1 MQKLSLLRLHNRA
14 WLCRTNAPGPS
25 PTVGAA
31 LAVARKPSPLKGEG
45 GWPKARRMRVL
56 SRKVALR
63 ARESPSRY
71 PSPAKVP
78 PCQRG
83 VPRSGVEIPFP
94 RDHSRRASFS
104 SLSGRTVCARG
115 PVWDRPLRKDRRASG
130 YAVGAAL
137 AAARKP
143 SPLKREGGWPKA
155 RRMRVLSRKVAL
167 RARESPSRYPSPAKV
182 PPCQRGVPRSGVEI
196 PFPRDHSRRASFSS
210 LSGRTV
216 CARGPVWDRPLR
228 KDRRASG
235 YAVGAALAAARK
247 PSPLKR
253 EGGWPKARRMR
264 VLSRKVALRARE
276 SPSRYPSPAKV
287 PPLSKG
293 GRKAAWGFP
302 LPEIIHGAL
311 HFSLY
316 GRHTWAA
323 RRSPA
328 PGGEIPTAPP
338 APPA

>member
-1 MQKLSLLRLHNRA
+1 MQKLSLVRFRFCA
-14 WLCRTNAPGPS
+14 WLCRTNASGPS

-31 LAVARKPSPLKGEG
+31 LAAARKPSPLKGEG

-71 PSPAKVP
+71 PSPLKSPLVK
-78 PCQRG
+78 RG
-83 VPRSGVEIPFP
+83 AQSGGGIPSP

-143 SPLKREGGWPKA
+143 SPLKGEGGWPKA

-167 RARESPSRYPSPAKV
+167 RARGSPSRYPSPAKV
-182 PPCQRGVPRSGVEI
+182 PPCQ
-196 PFPRDHSRRASFSS
+196 
-210 LSGRTV
+210 
-216 CARGPVWDRPLR
+216 
-228 KDRRASG
+228 
-235 YAVGAALAAARK
+235 
-247 PSPLKR
+247 
-253 EGGWPKARRMR
+253 
-264 VLSRKVALRARE
+264 
-276 SPSRYPSPAKV
+276 
-287 PPLSKG
+287 KG

-311 HFSLY
+311 LFSLY